1 MVPDRAAEG
10 DEDTEKLTLT
20 VAHALARA
28 EVLVVWEEETDT
40 SRFVRVAFEEGV
52 GVRQDELVTVTVA
65 VLLKDKVPDALTEV
79 VEFADRVLAA
89 EATLLAVGLE
99 DEVPP
104 ATVTDA
110 VDVAL
115 TEADT
120 KEEAVGVPVAHA
132 VTEGDGDKLPVH
144 DEQLD
149 AEGESVPEPELS
161 AVAETH
167 ADAVT
172 LPVKLL
178 FPLAEVLP
186 VTEGLRE
193 AVFEAM
199 GEKDAEGEPPCTLA
213 VTLAE
218 NDASEEARGGADTE
232 YESSW

>member
-1 MVPDRAAEG
+1 MVPDRNAEG
-10 DEDTEKLTLT
+10 DGDTEKLTLT
-20 VAHALARA
+20 VAHALERA
-28 EVLVVWEEETDT
+28 EMLLVWEEETDA
-40 SRFVRVAFEEGV
+40 SRFVRVVFEEGV
-52 GVRQDELVTVTVA
+52 GVRQEELVTVTVA

-79 VEFADRVLAA
+79 VAFAERVLAA
-89 EATLLAVGLE
+89 EATLLAVGLVV
-99 DEVPP
+99 EVPP
-104 ATVTDA
+104 ITVTDA

-115 TEADT
+115 AEADT
-120 KEEAVGVPVAHA
+120 KKEAVGVPVAHA

-144 DEQLD
+144 DEKLD
-149 AEGESVPEPELS
+149 TEGEGVPEPELS
-161 AVAETH
+161 AVAEAH

-178 FPLAEVLP
+178 LPLAEVLP

-199 GEKDAEGEPPCTLA
+199 GEKDTEGEPLRTLA

-218 NDASEEARGGADTE
+218 NDALEEARGGAETE